1 MVRILAQA
9 ILSAAGV
16 VVALFVSRDAVGFP
30 VYEMV
35 GTLLLIAALAV
46 IVWYGPRVVKA
57 LFGPRSKE

>member
-30 VYEMV
+30 VYQMV
-35 GTLLLIAALAV
+35 GALFLIAALAV
-46 IVWYGPRVVKA
+46 IVWYCVFHGMV
-57 LFGPRSKE
+57 GTDSTG

>member
-30 VYEMV
+30 DYEMV